1 MKSFRA
7 SPAPRIA
14 VRRAMALFAFLFVLP
29 TKMIAQDTGRIS
41 GRVLDED
48 FARPLA
54 MAQVSIPGTNLGT
67 VSDVDGR
74 FSLSDVPAGT
84 HAIQIRLIGFAQK
97 TVTDVVVTAG
107 QVTVLDV
114 SLPREAVE
122 VQELTVSV
130 ASEQGTTAAL
140 LENRRTAAAVT
151 DAIGREQISQSPDSD
166 AAAAMV
172 RVPGVSVVDDRYV
185 YVRGLGERYGA
196 TTLDGAVLPSPIPD
210 RKAIPLDLVP
220 ASFIESVSTSKSYVP
235 SNPADYAGGL
245 VEIKTR
251 KVPGQNFFTIAGKA
265 GYDTQSSFKTG
276 LDYSGG
282 ARDFLGFDDGF
293 RDIPG
298 LIPRDVAV
306 NPSNFSPQELELI
319 GEAFSPAWEGIS
331 KDLPMNGGFD
341 LAMATDIPVGEK
353 SLGIFATVD
362 YSDTW
367 GRREDYVERVFAAS
381 GILDP
386 EVDYTGQATTR
397 EVSLG
402 GMLNAD
408 IALSPTTT
416 ITFSGLLNRLTEDE
430 SRILQGFNLD
440 SNTDQLSTRIRYT
453 ENNLFQGRVDGRHLL
468 PAFGGT
474 TMEWRGTYAK
484 TKRYEPN
491 TREVLY
497 RETTDGTFLFDTF
510 IQSGS
515 IFHQELG
522 EDAWNGSLDFQVP
535 VRVAGTPGTIEFG
548 GAAVRRDRD
557 VYTRRFRF
565 LPQGVLGD
573 EVRSRSPDELF
584 TPATIS
590 PDSFQIQ
597 EATFR
602 PDNYTGDLTTLAG
615 YVMAD
620 IEPIERIRVAAGFR
634 VERTEQNVDP
644 QDLFSTS
651 LEPLEGAR
659 LNNTDF
665 IPGGTVTWATND
677 AMNVRVAASRTIARP
692 EFRELAPFSFA
703 DFAGGYLRVGNPGLV
718 RSRIT
723 NLDVRWEWFPSQGAV
738 FAISG
743 FYKNFTDP
751 IEEVVFPSSEFITS
765 WTNAV
770 SAENIG
776 AEVEARS
783 NLAFL
788 TESLENVSINLNLT
802 LVDSEVDTGTEA
814 QVWVPGVGAVP
825 IGIVPRKR
833 RLQGQSPYVVNAGV
847 NWFVPTTNT
856 ALTVLYNRFGD
867 RIASVGT
874 QFLPDVLEQP
884 RDQLDIVIEQGI
896 TDRIEV
902 KASAK
907 DLFASNVR
915 FTQGGD
921 VLRGWS
927 PGRVFEL
934 KLSWQPTGAPNRP

>member
-1 MKSFRA
+1 MRSSGA
-7 SPAPRIA
+7 SRPPIWRRPAIA
-14 VRRAMALFAFLFVLP
+14 LCTLFTVL
-29 TKMIAQDTGRIS
+29 TSGAAAQETGRIT
-41 GRVLDED
+41 GRVLDEE
-48 FARPLA
+48 FARPLP
-54 MAQVSIPGTNLGT
+54 MAQVSVVGLQTGT
-67 VSDVDGR
+67 VTDVDGR
-74 FSLSDVPAGT
+74 FSLSNVPVGT
-84 HAIQIRLIGFAQK
+84 HQIQIRLIGFAQK
-97 TVTDVVVTAG
+97 TVTDVSVVARE
-107 QVTVLDV
+107 VTVVDV
-114 SLPREAVE
+114 SLPREAIE
-122 VQELTVSV
+122 VQELRVSV
-130 ASEQGTTAAL
+130 ADERGTTTAL

-151 DAIGREQISQSPDSD
+151 DAIGREQISKSPDSD
-166 AAAAMV
+166 AAAAMT
-172 RVPGVSVVDDRYV
+172 RVPGVSVVDSRYV

-210 RKAIPLDLVP
+210 RKAVPLDLVP
-220 ASFIESVSTSKSYVP
+220 ASFIESVSTSKSYLP
-235 SNPADYAGGL
+235 KNPADYAGGL
-245 VEIKTR
+245 VEINTR
-251 KVPGQNFFTIAGKA
+251 KVPGENFFTIAGKG
-265 GYDTQSSFKTG
+265 GYDTQSSFKSG
-276 LDYSGG
+276 LDYNGG
-282 ARDFLGFDDGF
+282 ATDFLGMDDGF

-306 NPSNFSPQELELI
+306 NPSNFTPQELELI
-319 GEAFSPAWEGIS
+319 GESFSPSWQGIA
-331 KDLPMNGGFD
+331 KDLPMNAGFD
-341 LAMATDIPVGEK
+341 LAMATEIPVGGK
-353 SLGIFATVD
+353 TLGIFATAD

-367 GRREDYVERVFAAS
+367 GRRADYVERVFAAS

-386 EVDYTGQATTR
+386 EVDYAGQASAR

-408 IALSPTTT
+408 IAVSPTST
-416 ITFSGLLNRLTEDE
+416 IRFSGLINRLTEDE
-430 SRILQGFNLD
+430 SRVLQGFNLD
-440 SNTDQLSTRIRYT
+440 SNTDQLSTRIRYI
-453 ENNLFQGRVDGRHLL
+453 ENNLFQGRVDGKHLL
-468 PAFGGT
+468 PVLGGST
-474 TMEWRGTYAK
+474 LQWRGAFAK
-484 TKRYEPN
+484 TSRYEPN

-497 RETTDGTFLFDTF
+497 RETGDGRFLFDTF

-515 IFHQELG
+515 IFHQDLG
-522 EDAWNGSLDFQVP
+522 EDAWNGSLDLQIP
-535 VRVAGTPGTIEFG
+535 VSVGGTPGTIEIG
-548 GAAVRRDRD
+548 GAAVRRDRN

-573 EVRSRSPDELF
+573 DVRALSPDELF
-584 TPATIS
+584 SPENIS
-590 PDSFQIQ
+590 PNAFQIQ

-602 PDNYTGDLTTLAG
+602 PDNYTGDLTTIAG

-620 IEPIERIRVAAGFR
+620 IEVIDRLRVAAGLR

-644 QDLFSTS
+644 RDLFSSS

-659 LNNTDF
+659 LDDTDLV
-665 IPGGTVTWATND
+665 PGGTMTWAASRD
-677 AMNVRVAASRTIARP
+677 MNVRLAASRTIARP

-723 NLDVRWEWFPSQGAV
+723 NLDARWEWFPSPGAV
-738 FAISG
+738 VAVSG

-776 AEVEARS
+776 AEIEARS
-783 NLAFL
+783 NLGFL
-788 TESLENVSINLNLT
+788 TEGLENVSINLNLT

-814 QVWVPGVGAVP
+814 DVWVPGVGPVP
-825 IGIVPRKR
+825 IDIVPRKR

-847 NWFVPTTNT
+847 NWFVPATHT
-856 ALTVLYNRFGD
+856 ALGVLYNRFGD

-874 QFLPDVLEQP
+874 QFLPDVLEEP
-884 RDQLDIVIEQGI
+884 RDQLDVVLEQRI
-896 TDRIEV
+896 TDRIGL
-902 KASAK
+902 KASAQ
-907 DLFASNVR
+907 DLLASKVR

-934 KLSWQPTGAPNRP
+934 KVSWQAAGAPNRP